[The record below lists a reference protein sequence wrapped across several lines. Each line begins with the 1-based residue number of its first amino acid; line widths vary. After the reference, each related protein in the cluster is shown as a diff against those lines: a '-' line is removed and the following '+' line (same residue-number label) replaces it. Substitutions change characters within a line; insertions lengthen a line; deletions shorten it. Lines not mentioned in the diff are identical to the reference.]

1 MTPTDRYYLSR
12 AALSGDACTMERT
25 SSALA
30 AIAQCLQDDATLA
43 NAFRRDGLLTA
54 IDIIAGELADR
65 ADFLREMAEEEGDD
79 V

>member
-12 AALSGDACTMERT
+12 AALTGDARTMDRAST
-25 SSALA
+25 ALA
-30 AIAQCLQDDATLA
+30 AITQCLQDDAILA

-54 IDIIAGELADR
+54 IDIIAGDLSNR
-65 ADFLREMAEEEGDD
+65 ADFLRETLEEDAH

>member
-1 MTPTDRYYLSR
+1 MTTIDRYYLAC
-12 AALSGDACTMERT
+12 AALSGDACTMERA

-43 NAFRRDGLLTA
+43 NPFRRDGLLTA
-54 IDIIAGELADR
+54 IDIIAGELGDR
-65 ADFLREMAEEEGDD
+65 SDFLREMAEEGGND